1 MPLISGSQISDLTGA
16 SWRTVRK
23 RLDAAGLA
31 PTRDG
36 AADMWESTTA
46 LRAVLVEAKPDGL
59 DPQQERARKDAA
71 QALKTEMENLRRAG
85 QLMEAS
91 EVTAAWSDH
100 ISSAR
105 SRLLAI
111 PSKLPPLMEGRPAAA
126 MQALLR
132 TEINDAL
139 RELAGA

>member
-91 EVTAAWSDH
+91 EVTTAWANH

-132 TEINDAL
+132 TEIHAAL
-139 RELAGA
+139 IELAGA

>member
-23 RLDAAGLA
+23 RLDAAGLS

-46 LRAVLVEAKPDGL
+46 LRAVLVEAKPNGL

-91 EVTAAWSDH
+91 EVTAAWADH

>member
-23 RLDAAGLA
+23 RLDAAGLS

-71 QALKTEMENLRRAG
+71 QALKTEMENQRRAG
-85 QLMEAS
+85 ELMEA
-91 EVTAAWSDH
+91 EAVKLVWANH

-105 SRLLAI
+105 ARLLAI
-111 PSKLPPLMEGRPAAA
+111 PSKLPPLLEGKPAPA
-126 MQALLR
+126 MATLLR
-132 TEINDAL
+132 AEVHAAL
-139 RELAGA
+139 RELAGG

>member
-1 MPLISGSQISDLTGA
+1 
-16 SWRTVRK
+16 
-23 RLDAAGLA
+23 
-31 PTRDG
+31 
-36 AADMWESTTA
+36 MWESTTA

-91 EVTAAWSDH
+91 EVTAAWADH

-132 TEINDAL
+132 TEINAAL
-139 RELAGA
+139 HELAGA

>member
-71 QALKTEMENLRRAG
+71 MALKVEMENLRRAG

-91 EVTAAWSDH
+91 EVTAAWADH

>member
-91 EVTAAWSDH
+91 EVTAAWADH

-132 TEINDAL
+132 TEINAAL
-139 RELAGA
+139 HELAGA

>member
-23 RLDAAGLA
+23 RLDAAGLS

-91 EVTAAWSDH
+91 EVTAAWADH

-132 TEINDAL
+132 TEINAAL
-139 RELAGA
+139 HELAGA

>member
-23 RLDAAGLA
+23 RLDAAGLS

-46 LRAVLVEAKPDGL
+46 LRAVLVEAKPNGL

-71 QALKTEMENLRRAG
+71 QALKTEMENQRRAG
-85 QLMEAS
+85 ELMVAADAA
-91 EVTAAWSDH
+91 AAWAAH
-100 ISSAR
+100 ISAAKTK
-105 SRLLAI
+105 LLSL
-111 PSKLPPLMEGRPAAA
+111 PTKLPPLLEGKPAPVMAT
-126 MQALLR
+126 LLR
-132 TEINDAL
+132 TEVHAAL
-139 RELAGA
+139 RELAGG

>member
-91 EVTAAWSDH
+91 EVTAAWADH

>member
-23 RLDAAGLA
+23 RLDAAGLS

-85 QLMEAS
+85 ELMEA
-91 EVTAAWSDH
+91 EAVKAAWADH

-132 TEINDAL
+132 TEINAAL
-139 RELAGA
+139 HELAGG

>member
-1 MPLISGSQISDLTGA
+1 
-16 SWRTVRK
+16 
-23 RLDAAGLA
+23 
-31 PTRDG
+31 
-36 AADMWESTTA
+36 MWESTTA
-46 LRAVLVEAKPDGL
+46 LRAVLVEAKPNGL

-91 EVTAAWSDH
+91 EVTAAWADH